1 MFLLVASY
9 LFQNARAGGSLNSI
23 GAALRKRVLHP
34 GYLATFT
41 PAIFL
46 LELAIAYMMEG
57 YGWKRRL
64 ACLVIGGA
72 TFAVAIFAPF
82 SMGILGNFT
91 ISSMNIFDVLDYV
104 SGNRLL
110 PVSEPVTATFLACI
124 WGGDKALKET
134 TTDGAITF
142 AWASL

>member
-1 MFLLVASY
+1 VRHALFLLVASY
-9 LFQNARAGGSLNSI
+9 LFQNACRQSF
-23 GAALRKRVLHP
+23 RKRFLLP

-91 ISSMNIFDVLDYV
+91 IASMNIFDVLDYV

-134 TTDGAITF
+134 TTNGAITF